1 MKGVSMNNYVVEKG
15 DTLYGI
21 AKRFNTSVQSIKE
34 LNNLKTDVITVG
46 ETLRVVSNNDSNPLE
61 CIVYTVKKGDTL
73 YGIAKKY
80 NTTVEELKRYNKLQS
95 NILNIGD
102 RIVIPC
108 NVENNY
114 DDRDNNYVNYV
125 VAKGDSLYSIANKFS
140 TTVDSIKEL
149 NDLKN
154 NNLNIGDK
162 LIVDDRR
169 GVSSVLEC
177 FGTVTSMNKY
187 QNYMVVKGDNL
198 YDLARKYN
206 TSVDQIKLINN
217 LKDNNLSIGEILKIP
232 NNSNTYIVQKG
243 ESLYSI
249 AKKFNTTV
257 NDLKKKNNLS
267 NNLISIGQELIL

>member
-1 MKGVSMNNYVVEKG
+1 MNNYTVEKG

-34 LNNLKTDVITVG
+34 LNNLKSDVITVG
-46 ETLRVVSNNDSNPLE
+46 EILRVRSNSKTNPLE

-73 YGIAKKY
+73 YNIAKKY
-80 NTTVEELKRYNKLQS
+80 NTSIDELKRYNNLQS
-95 NILNIGD
+95 NLLNVGD

-108 NVENNY
+108 NIENNY
-114 DDRDNNYVNYV
+114 KDINNNYVTYTV
-125 VAKGDSLYSIANKFS
+125 VKGDSLYSIANSFK

-149 NDLKN
+149 NDLQSN
-154 NNLNIGDK
+154 NIKVGDK
-162 LIVDDRR
+162 LIVDDRS
-169 GVSSVLEC
+169 GISSVLEC
-177 FGTVTSMNKY
+177 FGNVSSNNLKY

-198 YDLARKYN
+198 YDLARKFN

-217 LKDNNLSIGEILKIP
+217 LKNNNLSIGQLLKVP
-232 NNSNTYIVQKG
+232 NNSNTYVVQKG

-257 NDLKKKNNLS
+257 NELKKNNNLT
-267 NNLISIGQELIL
+267 NNLISIGQELIV